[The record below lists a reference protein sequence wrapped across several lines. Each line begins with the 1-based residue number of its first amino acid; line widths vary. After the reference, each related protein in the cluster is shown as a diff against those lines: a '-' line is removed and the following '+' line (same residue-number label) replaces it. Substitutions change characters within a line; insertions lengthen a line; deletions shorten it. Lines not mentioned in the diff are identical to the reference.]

1 LNRRTALTL
10 IAAAPLA
17 ARAAPP
23 SARWL
28 TLPPTP
34 ELPKPVRAGY
44 TRVNGVDLWSAE
56 FGARTRAP
64 PLIFLHGGLA
74 NANYWGG
81 EVAAFQ
87 PTRYVIAIDSRG
99 HGRSR
104 RNALPFGYDLMTDDV
119 VALMD
124 ARRIPKA
131 VIVGWSDG
139 AIFGLDMAMRHPE
152 RVAGVFSLAANA
164 DPSGVKED
172 TLKNPT
178 FARFVARARLEYQR
192 LSRTPREYDAFL
204 AAISHMWDTQP
215 NWTATDLRRIN
226 APVVIADGDHDE
238 AIKREHTEM
247 LAREISNAQL
257 LILPGVSH
265 FAILQDPKL
274 FNAALGDFLGQL

>member
-17 ARAAPP
+17 AKAAPP

-34 ELPKPVRAGY
+34 QLPKPNRAGY
-44 TRVNGVDLWSAE
+44 TRVNGIDLWSAE
-56 FGARTRAP
+56 FGARGPAP
-64 PLIFLHGGLA
+64 PLILLHGGLA

-81 EVAAFQ
+81 QVAAF
-87 PTRYVIAIDSRG
+87 RARRHVIAIDSRG
-99 HGRSR
+99 HGRSG
-104 RNALPFGYDLMTDDV
+104 RNDRPFGYDLMTDDV
-119 VALMD
+119 VAMMD
-124 ARRIPKA
+124 ARQIPKA
-131 VIVGWSDG
+131 VIIGWSDG
-139 AIFGLDMAMRHPE
+139 AIFGLDMAMRHPQ
-152 RVAGVFSLAANA
+152 RVAGVFSFAANA

-192 LSRTPREYDAFL
+192 LSRTPHEYDAFL

-215 NWTATDLRRIN
+215 NWTAADLRRIT

-247 LAREISNAQL
+247 LAREIPNAQL

-265 FAILQDPKL
+265 FAFLQDPKL
-274 FNAALGDFLGQL
+274 FDAALTDFLSEA